1 MYLHKLGIDYWWKKS
16 YKYTYMYIGNIK
28 SIRVDFKN
36 CVNTTLLVYLL
47 FDLFV
52 LCYTFIFFSQ
62 DETVP
67 FSHLK
72 SNWKVTEMWQNCRA
86 MPFSHF
92 SISFSYHSINWITE
106 GFFTKYTLFFNN
118 ITVKKCTIFAQCFTC
133 DLKI

>member
-1 MYLHKLGIDYWWKKS
+1 
-16 YKYTYMYIGNIK
+16 MYIGNIK

-52 LCYTFIFFSQ
+52 SCYTFIFFSQ

-106 GFFTKYTLFFNN
+106 VFFLQNIHYFLITLSLKSAQFLHNVLRVVWKYRVALLM
-118 ITVKKCTIFAQCFTC
+118 VSHAVWK
-133 DLKI
+133 